1 MVWGGKAGQ
10 GKARLGLAVSGGV
23 RPGLVWRGRIRRC
36 TDGLGRLRLGDPM
49 RGLAWWCQARIGGVG
64 PGLAVYDKARDWSA
78 R

>member
-1 MVWGGKAGQ
+1 
-10 GKARLGLAVSGGV
+10 
-23 RPGLVWRGRIRRC
+23 
-36 TDGLGRLRLGDPM
+36 M